1 MKLSMK
7 DSPDTLV
14 RRAHKVAGCSQ
25 IALNSS
31 APKYLDLR
39 RIENREVEIAGFG
52 LPLAYEKFV
61 VENSG
66 GECSHFG
73 IGYSKRV

>member
-1 MKLSMK
+1 M
-7 DSPDTLV
+7 DSLAV
-14 RRAHKVAGCSQ
+14 SKRRALLAARCSQ

-39 RIENREVEIAGFG
+39 RIENREDEIAGFG
-52 LPLAYEKFV
+52 LPLMYEKSV
-61 VENSG
+61 VENCG

-73 IGYSKRV
+73 IGYCKWV